1 MIDTLKL
8 TRRLEGA
15 GMDRRPAEE
24 LADALADG
32 LREAVVERL
41 DRMQASM
48 DARFERMQALM
59 DARFERMQAQIDALR
74 GEITDLKADV
84 RLLKWGN
91 GVVLA
96 GIVAILLKLFVG

>member
-8 TRRLEGA
+8 SRRLEGA

-32 LREAVVERL
+32 LREAVVERI
-41 DRMQASM
+41 DRLQASM
-48 DARFERMQALM
+48 DS
-59 DARFERMQAQIDALR
+59 RFERMQAQIDARFERVQAQIDVLKSD
-74 GEITDLKADV
+74 IIDLKADV

-96 GIVAILLKLFVG
+96 GVVAILLKLFLG

>member
-48 DARFERMQALM
+48 DARFERMQA
-59 DARFERMQAQIDALR
+59 QIDALR

>member
-32 LREAVVERL
+32 LREAVIERL
-41 DRMQASM
+41 DRMQASI
-48 DARFERMQALM
+48 DARFERV
-59 DARFERMQAQIDALR
+59 QAQIDVLK
-74 GEITDLKADV
+74 GEIIDIKADV

-96 GIVAILLKLFVG
+96 GIVAILLKLFLG

>member
-15 GMDRRPAEE
+15 GMDRRSAEE

-41 DRMQASM
+41 DRMQAS
-48 DARFERMQALM
+48 M